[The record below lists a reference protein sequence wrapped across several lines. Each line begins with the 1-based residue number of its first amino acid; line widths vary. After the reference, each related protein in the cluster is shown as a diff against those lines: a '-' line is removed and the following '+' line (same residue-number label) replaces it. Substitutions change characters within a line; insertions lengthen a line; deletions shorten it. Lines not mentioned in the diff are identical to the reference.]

1 MLNAK
6 TCTECG
12 LSSPVDNFRK
22 HPQGKNG
29 LRSKCRPCERARNRR
44 WVANNIEA
52 SRKIQ
57 REWRRANPE
66 ARREYMKERRRADE
80 RLVLYGRMQCQF
92 GRLVR
97 GGRVGPKSRRLF
109 DILGYTLEDLMRHLD
124 RQFTKGMTWEALR
137 SGAIHIDHIVPVASF
152 SFTSP
157 EDEEFK
163 ACFALTNLRPMW
175 ARENQRKSAKRIYL
189 I

>member
-1 MLNAK
+1 MLNVK

-12 LSSPVDNFRK
+12 LSSPVDRFRK
-22 HPQGKNG
+22 HPKGKDG
-29 LRSKCRPCERARNRR
+29 LRSKCRPCENARNRR
-44 WVANNIEA
+44 WAEKNIEVC
-52 SRKIQ
+52 RKIQ
-57 REWRRANPE
+57 REWRRAHPE
-66 ARREYMKERRRADE
+66 ARAKYMKERRQSDE
-80 RLVLYGRMQCQF
+80 RLVVYGRVQCQF

-97 GGRVGPKSRRLF
+97 GGRIGAKSRRLF
-109 DILGYTLEDLMRHLD
+109 ETLGYSVEDLVRHLE
-124 RQFTKGMTWEALR
+124 RQFTQGMSWDAFKRGE
-137 SGAIHIDHIVPVASF
+137 IHIDHIVPVAAF

-157 EDEEFK
+157 EDDEFK